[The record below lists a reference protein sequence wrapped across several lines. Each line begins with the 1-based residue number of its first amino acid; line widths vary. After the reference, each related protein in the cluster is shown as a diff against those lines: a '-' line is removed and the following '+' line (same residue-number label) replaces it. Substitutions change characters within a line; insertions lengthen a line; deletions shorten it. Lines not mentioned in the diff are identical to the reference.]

1 VGVPSAARQAALLSI
16 AAAEL
21 PSRAGAAPLSLSA
34 GAAAPPRPAL
44 GPDQARRRLG
54 ELEAELARATAA
66 EKIQYQ
72 LDGLQARLFKL
83 EELLKGGQ
91 RLREALAEAETERA
105 ALQQVADAAA
115 ELGDAEA
122 KLAVHAR
129 SATRRDEALGRVAA
143 ERAALAEAEAQGGPA
158 PLWRDPL
165 FLAGVGP
172 GLLCLGLGAA
182 GAAMG
187 SELRTVA
194 LLDLPAFGWAGWAT
208 HRWIDRSEGWSRLAR
223 RHRVIDDWEQKIQEQ
238 FRRDGAELG
247 AALELLGLTKPEE
260 LRDQLG
266 RLGEA
271 DRKLAECRQRVA
283 AWEAD
288 PETAGALA
296 EKGRVEEDLRAAE
309 AQLSGEAG
317 GFVREVATVEAELE
331 RVRAEAE
338 APARPAAA
346 EEAAPAPEPARPAAL
361 AAPGGEPL
369 RGLLERAAA
378 ELGGSAASVARG
390 VALKASQAIAGLTL
404 NRLTGI
410 TSDDRG
416 NVQIVTGGRPGPALT
431 LPPAD
436 RDLVFLAL
444 KLALLEQAVAA
455 GKTVAVLEDVFGGLG
470 DGARRTIGRILKQ
483 AAKAGQILH
492 ATTDPAFRESA
503 DHRA

>member
-1 VGVPSAARQAALLSI
+1 
-16 AAAEL
+16 
-21 PSRAGAAPLSLSA
+21 
-34 GAAAPPRPAL
+34 
-44 GPDQARRRLG
+44 
-54 ELEAELARATAA
+54 
-66 EKIQYQ
+66 
-72 LDGLQARLFKL
+72 
-83 EELLKGGQ
+83 
-91 RLREALAEAETERA
+91 
-105 ALQQVADAAA
+105 
-115 ELGDAEA
+115 
-122 KLAVHAR
+122 
-129 SATRRDEALGRVAA
+129 
-143 ERAALAEAEAQGGPA
+143 
-158 PLWRDPL
+158 
-165 FLAGVGP
+165 
-172 GLLCLGLGAA
+172 
-182 GAAMG
+182 
-187 SELRTVA
+187 VA

-208 HRWIDRSEGWSRLAR
+208 HRWIDRSEGWARLAR
-223 RHRVIDDWEQKIQEQ
+223 RRRVIDDWEQKIQDQ

-247 AALELLGLTKPEE
+247 AALERLGLAKPEE

-266 RLGEA
+266 RLAEA

-338 APARPAAA
+338 APAPPAAA
-346 EEAAPAPEPARPAAL
+346 VEVAPAPEPSRPAL
-361 AAPGGEPL
+361 ATPGGEPL

-390 VALKASQAIAGLTL
+390 LALKASQAITGLTL
-404 NRLTGI
+404 NRITGI
-410 TSDDRG
+410 GSDDRG

-444 KLALLEQAVAA
+444 KLALLEQEVAA
-455 GKTVAVLEDVFGGLG
+455 GKTVALVEDAFGGLS
-470 DGARRTIGRILKQ
+470 DGARRTVGRILKQ